1 MCLGI
6 FGLGDK
12 KREYLFIGSCPPLVK
27 GSLCFQVCS
36 CFRMSDWLPTAGI
49 PNDGGRKALGTWV
62 ASYFYCK
69 LSLENYSAASKQITT
84 VTIIIMQEKN
94 ISGRKKLINF

>member
-49 PNDGGRKALGTWV
+49 PSDGGRKALG
-62 ASYFYCK
+62 
-69 LSLENYSAASKQITT
+69 
-84 VTIIIMQEKN
+84 
-94 ISGRKKLINF
+94 KKMRELVCLAEMNEVLPCYTGNR